1 MTNEKQAPQ
10 KALPYEYGDGWV
22 AVQNAAL
29 TIYTLHPEFR
39 GNTLLVYMY
48 LLKNFNRLKGYSF
61 PSYDAMTMQLN
72 ISRDVVSDSIA
83 TLRKLKVINVSRR
96 GGAYRASHVYT
107 FNPLIDSE
115 EQFVEEFPEAL
126 PNLERRRAIIAAQ
139 DAEKAA
145 RDALIPLE

>member
-1 MTNEKQAPQ
+1 MTNEKQVPQ

-22 AVQNAAL
+22 AVQNSAL

-39 GNTLLVYMY
+39 GNTLLIYAY
-48 LLKNFNRLKGYSF
+48 LLKNFNRKKGYSY
-61 PSYDAMTMQLN
+61 PSFDDITMRLN
-72 ISRDVVSDSIA
+72 ISRDVVSDAIA
-83 TLRKLKVINVSRR
+83 TMKKLKMINVNRR
-96 GGAYRASHVYT
+96 GGAYRASHAYT

-145 RDALIPLE
+145 RDTLIPLE

>member
-1 MTNEKQAPQ
+1 MMENQAKQ

-48 LLKNFNRLKGYSF
+48 LLKNYNRHKGYSF
-61 PSYDAMTMQLN
+61 PSYDDMTLQLN

-83 TLRKLKVINVSRR
+83 TLRKLKMINVNRR

-115 EQFVEEFPEAL
+115 EHFAEEYPEAMK
-126 PNLERRRAIIAAQ
+126 NLERRRTVRAAIE
-139 DAEKAA
+139 AEKAE
-145 RDALIPLE
+145 RETLIPLE